1 MRPPLGLTY
10 PQLVLVVL
18 GVVVLLAVG
27 VAASTSTAAFG
38 TYNPAWDGTA
48 ELRTAADDAGLDL
61 VVARETT
68 AYDRVP
74 ANGTVAIVLSPDEPY
89 DTADEERLARF
100 VRDGGTLVVAEA
112 YGPYGNPLLAAVGAT
127 VRVDGDPLRDERHYY
142 RAPPLVEAT
151 NVSSHPLVAE
161 SDAITL
167 NHGSA
172 LAAGNATV
180 LATTSPYAYLDRN
193 RNERLDDDETPD
205 EYPVATIE
213 TVGEGQVIVVSDPS
227 LFINVMLER
236 PGNRAF
242 VTALLDGHDRLLV
255 DHSHTADV
263 PPLALAVLVVRESIA
278 LQLALGVVALV
289 AVAAISRGGDGL
301 PLHARFRDRLPIGRR
316 RASVHPSATVVDEA
330 ALREHLARRYPE
342 WEPERTERVIRA
354 FMARRYDRRDDE

>member
-1 MRPPLGLTY
+1 MRPPFGFTY

-38 TYNPAWDGTA
+38 TYNPAWEGAAD
-48 ELRTAADDAGLDL
+48 LRTAADDAGLDL

-74 ANGTVAIVLSPDEPY
+74 ANGTVAIVLSPDDPY
-89 DTADEERLARF
+89 DPADEERLARF

-112 YGPYGNPLLAAVGAT
+112 YGPHGNALLAAVDAT
-127 VRVDGDPLRDERHYY
+127 ARVDGDPLRDERHYY
-142 RAPPLVEAT
+142 RSPALVEAT

-161 SDAITL
+161 SDVLTL

-193 RNERLDDDETPD
+193 RNDRLDDDETPD
-205 EYPVATIE
+205 EYPVAAIE
-213 TVGEGQVIVVSDPS
+213 AVGEGQVIVVSDPS

-289 AVAAISRGGDGL
+289 AVAAASREGAIGQVLERGRRGL
-301 PLHARFRDRLPIGRR
+301 PIDSRR
-316 RASVHPSATVVDEA
+316 PSQRPTGAAVDEA
-330 ALREHLARRYPE
+330 ALREHLTRRYPD

-354 FMARRYDRRDDE
+354 FMARQNDRRDDD